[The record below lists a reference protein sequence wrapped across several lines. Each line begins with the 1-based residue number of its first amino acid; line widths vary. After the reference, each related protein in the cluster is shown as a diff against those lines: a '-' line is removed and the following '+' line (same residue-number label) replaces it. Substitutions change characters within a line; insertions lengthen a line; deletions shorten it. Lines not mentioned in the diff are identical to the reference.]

1 MDEPLFDPNESK
13 ESKCRNRFRIN
24 WDRYT
29 FYQKYPAEYS
39 KMVEDFCAKAQEE
52 YPSLAEKKAD
62 MIKRYKAIVKLQR
75 DEELL
80 TFKRQNQKEEDFIK
94 LHKTIK

>member
-1 MDEPLFDPNESK
+1 
-13 ESKCRNRFRIN
+13 
-24 WDRYT
+24 
-29 FYQKYPAEYS
+29 
-39 KMVEDFCAKAQEE
+39 MVEDFCAKASEE

-75 DEELL
+75 DEELQ